1 MKFKG
6 FAAKTLIKTIAAALI
21 LVLVVVFFN
30 DILNVLLKV
39 FSILA
44 PFILAFI
51 LSLLLNPIA
60 EILQKKLKLPRGV
73 TTILVVILAIVLLGG
88 VVGGI
93 VWKVISELKNMYLQL
108 PEITQGVLDWVDKIR
123 NNLSHIYMS
132 MPQDIQSIFD
142 NMGDNIRESLTH
154 IINDNYK
161 PVVYG
166 AGNIAKKLPS
176 IFVAII
182 VFILSLFFMISGE
195 ESISD
200 KIKNIIP
207 KKVQDKTSKVMTEM
221 KKSLG
226 GYIKAQLII
235 MSIAFVIIF
244 AGLSILKI
252 EYALLI
258 ALGVALLDALP
269 FFGSGAVLI
278 PWSVISFINVEVRNG
293 VGLLIIYLAVI
304 FTRQMIEPKIVSS
317 KIGINPLITL
327 MSMYIG
333 YRLLSFGGMI
343 LGPILLVL
351 VISLNKAGAFEPI
364 KNFLKTTINKIKEEL
379 K

>member
-73 TTILVVILAIVLLGG
+73 TTILVVIFAIVLLGG

-93 VWKVISELKNMYLQL
+93 VWKVISELKNIYLQL

-154 IINDNYK
+154 VINDNYK

-207 KKVQDKTSKVMTEM
+207 KKVQYKTSEVMTEM

-235 MSIAFVIIF
+235 MSIAFIIVF
-244 AGLSILKI
+244 TGLSILKI

-278 PWSVISFINVEVRNG
+278 PWSIISFINAEVKIG

-304 FTRQMIEPKIVSS
+304 FTRQMVEPKIVSS

-333 YRLLSFGGMI
+333 YKLLSFGGMI

-364 KNFLKTTINKIKEEL
+364 KNFFKTTIKKIKEEL

>member
-73 TTILVVILAIVLLGG
+73 TTILVVIFAIVLLGG

-93 VWKVISELKNMYLQL
+93 VWKVISELKNIYLQL

-207 KKVQDKTSKVMTEM
+207 KKVQYKTSEVMTEM

-235 MSIAFVIIF
+235 MSIAFIIVF

-278 PWSVISFINVEVRNG
+278 PWSIISFINAEVKIG

-304 FTRQMIEPKIVSS
+304 FTRQMVEPKIVSS

-333 YRLLSFGGMI
+333 YKLLSFGGMI

-364 KNFLKTTINKIKEEL
+364 KNFFKTTIKKIKEEL